1 MALITDPNITAQIRD
16 LANTGTIDSNQ
27 LVTLLNS
34 VLPAGQQIATNAG
47 FTTGVYKRFG
57 DFDKV
62 NAKVEVVTTGL
73 WTGDS
78 GSLTQFYTASSQTLG
93 TSGYYYTNIYD
104 YNPIAYAD
112 TAEIQY
118 AIAYG
123 HVNGSGSMNLADN
136 DNALLATKATYAQYR
151 SMLLDPTDTK
161 FSFENSS
168 NISTDANGIY
178 VINVARGRFR
188 EKMDAG
194 NWSLKLQG
202 SNGKFTFIDNSGKKF
217 GDDLGLSGRTFK
229 VVSGSLN
236 LGTES
241 EATIKNTADTATD
254 LAVGKPATGE
264 GYGLFYPDRG
274 IIVLNANAIGSV
286 VGSIDAFRVYTKDG
300 SYLLSGS
307 LSGSINQDRE
317 QFNQFR
323 LHKAIEAGGDFEAR
337 RTENISTQHF
347 FVRATNREFN
357 YSNNPTYIDA
367 DGFFIESTFETDPQ
381 TYITT
386 IGLYNDANELIAVAK
401 TSQPIVKSFDKE
413 VLIKVKLS
421 F

>member
-1 MALITDPNITAQIRD
+1 MALINDPNVTAQISA
-16 LANTGTIDSNQ
+16 LANSGTIDSNQ
-27 LVTLLNS
+27 LVSILNS
-34 VLPAGQQIATNAG
+34 VLPAGQQIGTSG
-47 FTTGVYKRFG
+47 LISTGIYKRFG

-62 NAKVEVVTTGL
+62 NAKIEVVTTGL
-73 WTGDS
+73 WSGDS
-78 GSLTQFYTASSQTLG
+78 GSLAQFFTASSQT
-93 TSGYYYTNIYD
+93 TANSGYYYANVYD
-104 YNPIAYAD
+104 YNPVAFSD
-112 TAEIQY
+112 TAEVQF

-123 HVNGSGSMNLADN
+123 HVDGSGSMNLADN
-136 DNALLATKATYAQYR
+136 DASLLATKATYAQYR
-151 SMLLDPTDTK
+151 AMLLDPTDTK

-168 NISTDANGIY
+168 GTLTDANGIY
-178 VINVARGRFR
+178 VINIARSRYR

-194 NWSLKLQG
+194 NWSLKLAG
-202 SNGKFTFIDNSGKKF
+202 ATGVVTTLIDNSGKKF

-236 LGTES
+236 LGTQN
-241 EATIKNTADTATD
+241 EATVNTT
-254 LAVGKPATGE
+254 TGSN
-264 GYGLFYPDRG
+264 GQGLGLFYPDRG
-274 IIVLNANAIGSV
+274 IIVLNAAA
-286 VGSIDAFRVYTKDG
+286 VGSIIGNIPNQTIYTKDG
-300 SYLLSGS
+300 AVVISGS
-307 LSGSINQDRE
+307 VAPSDLQTSE
-317 QFNQFR
+317 QFNQYR
-323 LHKAIEAGGDFEAR
+323 LLSAIKGGGDFEAR

-367 DGFFIESTFETDPQ
+367 DGFFTEGTFETDPQ

-386 IGLYNDANELIAVAK
+386 IGLLNDANEMIAVAK

>member
-1 MALITDPNITAQIRD
+1 MALINDPNVTAQISA
-16 LANTGTIDSNQ
+16 LANSGTIDSNQ
-27 LVTLLNS
+27 LVSILNS
-34 VLPAGQQIATNAG
+34 VLPAGQQIGTSG
-47 FTTGVYKRFG
+47 LISTGIYKRFG

-62 NAKVEVVTTGL
+62 NAKIEVVTTGL
-73 WTGDS
+73 WSGDS
-78 GSLTQFYTASSQTLG
+78 GSLAQFFTASSQT
-93 TSGYYYTNIYD
+93 TANSGYYYANVYD
-104 YNPIAYAD
+104 YNPVAFSD
-112 TAEIQY
+112 TAEVQF

-123 HVNGSGSMNLADN
+123 HVDGSGSMNLADN
-136 DNALLATKATYAQYR
+136 DASLLATKATYAQYR
-151 SMLLDPTDTK
+151 AMLLDPTDTK

-168 NISTDANGIY
+168 GTLTDANGIY
-178 VINVARGRFR
+178 VINIARSRYR

-194 NWSLKLQG
+194 NWSLKLAG
-202 SNGKFTFIDNSGKKF
+202 ANGVVTTLIDNSGKKF

-236 LGTES
+236 LGTQN
-241 EATIKNTADTATD
+241 EATVNTT
-254 LAVGKPATGE
+254 TGSNSQ
-264 GYGLFYPDRG
+264 GLGLFYPDRG
-274 IIVLNANAIGSV
+274 IIVLNAAA
-286 VGSIDAFRVYTKDG
+286 VGSIIGNIPNQTIYTKDG
-300 SYLLSGS
+300 AVVISGS
-307 LSGSINQDRE
+307 VTPSHLQTSE
-317 QFNQFR
+317 QFNQYR
-323 LHKAIEAGGDFEAR
+323 LLSAIKGGGDFEAR

-367 DGFFIESTFETDPQ
+367 DGFFTEGTFETDPQ

-386 IGLYNDANELIAVAK
+386 IGLLNDANEMIAVAK